1 MIVDL
6 DGQLLVEDVYGILPP
21 IPGVELQDFFGND

>member
-6 DGQLLVEDVYGILPP
+6 DGLLPVEDVYSMLPP
-21 IPGVELQDFFGND
+21 IPGVELQDFF